1 MKLDS
6 RDKYCRLKQFLGALK
21 ASKDI
26 DPFLETEEIAK
37 FGIYDFCYINK
48 NPMNFTTIDKKMR

>member
-6 RDKYCRLKQFLGALK
+6 RDKYCRLRQFITSLK
-21 ASKDI
+21 TNSGI
-26 DPFLETEEIAK
+26 EPFLETEEIAK

-48 NPMNFTTIDKKMR
+48 NPINFSIIDKKIR